1 MSNPDTPKADGMP
14 STFSAYFSA
23 IRENIEHVRSNLLS
37 QIRDFAESDQDTDW
51 LVTCT
56 KALQAVEKQIESL
69 ASSEAV
75 LVHISESVAGLEPAR
90 VEQKTERGLR
100 RIIIEISEGMVN
112 QSLLSLTA
120 ARKRKTVSLGERLKI
135 LLPDGTRFESEI
147 VEPGNRLRER
157 GLIRAFYQ
165 SENVGPGEEV
175 VLEEV
180 TPGEWTLKKVELD
193 PSLRAVV
200 ASL

>member
-1 MSNPDTPKADGMP
+1 MRNPDTPKADGLP

-23 IRENIEHVRSNLLS
+23 LRENIEQLRSHLLY
-37 QIRDFAESDQDTDW
+37 QIKDFAESDRDTDW

-75 LVHISESVAGLEPAR
+75 LVQISESVAGLEPGR
-90 VEQKTERGLR
+90 EQKTERGLR

-135 LLPDGTRFESEI
+135 VLPDGTRFESEI

-157 GLIRAFYQ
+157 GLIRAFFQ
-165 SENVGPGEEV
+165 SAKVRPGEEV

-193 PSLRAVV
+193 PSLLAAV